1 MTDKPILLSTRA
13 LLPQMWHRWARKIR
27 VQEFMEMADWTGYW
41 DVSFMPV
48 GAMRKQLQEGQLD
61 TWSAGLIEQPFMCEE
76 DTRKKLAYLW
86 THKFD
91 PKGLSAA
98 LLVSWPFVMGRR
110 ESLPYLAKLAQNGNV
125 PAVIYPYH
133 APRLP
138 EYDSVNL
145 GGVLWNENPYPEFEK
160 FPVRLVR
167 PTNGLKADDF
177 WAFDNPKDF
186 WKIAQQYGYTG
197 ISLNIGDLLSMF
209 PQRWSFAL
217 WHWLEH
223 VQVVEIDANR
233 LSEPEYVAVL
243 GHFRKSSAK
252 LVIYR
257 IPGKHNSANSFFN
270 RAAEVRREALSI
282 ICRD

>member
-1 MTDKPILLSTRA
+1 MAIVFSTRA
-13 LLPQMWHRWARKIR
+13 LRENIIWYKWALRIGLPQFVDLSLLA
-27 VQEFMEMADWTGYW
+27 GYCGI
-41 DVSFMPV
+41 SFMPI
-48 GAMRKQLQEGQLD
+48 GKMAYDLK
-61 TWSAGLIEQPFMCEE
+61 TGLPEDPVAVWIKIIEQPYRSEE
-76 DTRKKLAYLW
+76 SLWQILAYLRAHI
-86 THKFD
+86 TE
-91 PKGLSAA
+91 PKALAA
-98 LLVSWPFVMGRR
+98 LLPSLMFVMGRR
-110 ESLPYLAKLAQNGNV
+110 ESLAYLAKLAQNRNV

-197 ISLNIGDLLSMF
+197 ISLNIGDLLSMY
-209 PQRWSFAL
+209 PNDWAIAL
-217 WHWLEH
+217 WGWLEH
-223 VQVVEIDANR
+223 VKKVEIDANR
-233 LSEPEYVAVL
+233 LTEPEYAAVL
-243 GHFRKSSAK
+243 GHFRRSSAK

-257 IPGKHNSANSFFN
+257 IPGRHPTAQVFFEQ
-270 RAAEVRREALSI
+270 AEKSRLEVLSRI
-282 ICRD
+282 SS